1 MLNHLCGREVL
12 PGEPIQNLCCHGRYR
27 TVVGDGPIFDALAH
41 APGQPVACNFKIAM
55 AAAGRVVVQTM
66 IDLLARYNKANH
78 SQRHPGCCLQLA
90 HLFTIAHCPG
100 KKRSE

>member
-1 MLNHLCGREVL
+1 MLNHLCGREDL
-12 PGEPIQNLCCHGRYR
+12 PGEPIQNLCCHCRYR

-41 APGQPVACNFKIAM
+41 APGQPFACNFKIAM

-78 SQRHPGCCLQLA
+78 SQRHRGGCLQLA
-90 HLFTIAHCPG
+90 HLFAIAHRPG
-100 KKRSE
+100 KTK